1 MVVEASL
8 ASVDEVRCLSPDLSL
23 IYPQLNTSTLMNAS
37 LLPMGPPPST
47 PPPPMPPASPPPN
60 TTNITT
66 SSTAT
71 ADAPSGLPSEAN
83 GTFWSVPVCVT
94 LNGDPYHAC
103 AGGVS
108 FEYYHPQ
115 RAGVISRIY
124 PVAGPIAGGT
134 GISLWGSGFRD
145 LDPSGEASGVPGGL
159 MCAFGNGTAR
169 QLVPAARVVE
179 ASGEEEQEGRLLC
192 TSPPVAKE
200 AAGTVAVRVVLN
212 GDADVLHEL
221 TESVEFR
228 YFAL

>member
-1 MVVEASL
+1 
-8 ASVDEVRCLSPDLSL
+8 
-23 IYPQLNTSTLMNAS
+23 
-37 LLPMGPPPST
+37 
-47 PPPPMPPASPPPN
+47 
-60 TTNITT
+60 
-66 SSTAT
+66 
-71 ADAPSGLPSEAN
+71 
-83 GTFWSVPVCVT
+83 
-94 LNGDPYHAC
+94 
-103 AGGVS
+103 
-108 FEYYHPQ
+108 
-115 RAGVISRIY
+115 
-124 PVAGPIAGGT
+124 
-134 GISLWGSGFRD
+134 
-145 LDPSGEASGVPGGL
+145 